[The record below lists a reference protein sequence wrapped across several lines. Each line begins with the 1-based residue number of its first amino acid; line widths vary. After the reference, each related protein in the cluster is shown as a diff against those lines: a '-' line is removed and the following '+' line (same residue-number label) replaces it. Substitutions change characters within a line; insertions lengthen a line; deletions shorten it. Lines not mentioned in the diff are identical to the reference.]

1 MRIGNIDVISGQ
13 VQQGYI
19 LTGYTADNAEV
30 KVPLLVASGKK
41 EGPTFW
47 INAGVHGEEVSGI
60 FAIHKLFEIIDVE
73 NLRGT
78 IVATPVCN
86 PLAVRAIQKV
96 TREDH
101 MDMDMHFPG
110 NPDGWLTEQMAYHFF
125 KEVREHADF
134 LVDLHALGGVDAA
147 PYTIHK
153 SLANVPNHINQQSR
167 ALAKNMGFVLNCF
180 VDLTTATGELPGN
193 TNGALDI
200 QSVLNGI
207 PAIMAEMGAGNRI
220 LWDIVEITIDGL
232 LNNLRYFG
240 MIDGDVFQAKEQ
252 ILFPKRCFPCSKRG
266 GLALPKAIV
275 GEQVK
280 QGETIVEIVDFYG
293 NHLESILAPQDLHLI
308 GVIEN
313 PVVTSGKIV
322 AVCGLEGEAFCE

>member
-1 MRIGNIDVISGQ
+1 MHQALYFQNYIVFMLGVSMKVGNIDIITGQ

-60 FAIHKLFEIIDVE
+60 FAIHKLFEIIDVK

-78 IVATPVCN
+78 IIATPVCN

-96 TREDH
+96 TYEDH

-110 NPDGWLTEQMAYHFF
+110 NPDGWLTEQMANHFF
-125 KEVREHADF
+125 KEVRKHADF

-153 SLANVPNHINQQSR
+153 SLANVPNYINQQSR
-167 ALAKNMGFVLNCF
+167 ALAKNMGFALNCF
-180 VDLTTATGELPGN
+180 VDLTTATGELAGN

-200 QSVLNGI
+200 QSV
-207 PAIMAEMGAGNRI
+207 
-220 LWDIVEITIDGL
+220 
-232 LNNLRYFG
+232 
-240 MIDGDVFQAKEQ
+240 
-252 ILFPKRCFPCSKRG
+252 
-266 GLALPKAIV
+266 
-275 GEQVK
+275 
-280 QGETIVEIVDFYG
+280 
-293 NHLESILAPQDLHLI
+293 
-308 GVIEN
+308 
-313 PVVTSGKIV
+313 
-322 AVCGLEGEAFCE
+322 

>member
-1 MRIGNIDVISGQ
+1 MRIGNIDVISVQ

-134 LVDLHALGGVDAA
+134 LVDLHPRRCGCRL
-147 PYTIHK
+147 
-153 SLANVPNHINQQSR
+153 
-167 ALAKNMGFVLNCF
+167 
-180 VDLTTATGELPGN
+180 
-193 TNGALDI
+193 
-200 QSVLNGI
+200 
-207 PAIMAEMGAGNRI
+207 
-220 LWDIVEITIDGL
+220 
-232 LNNLRYFG
+232 
-240 MIDGDVFQAKEQ
+240 
-252 ILFPKRCFPCSKRG
+252 ILFINLLRMSRTTLISNQEHLRKYGICAELLRRFNYSNRWC
-266 GLALPKAIV
+266 LAIRMV
-275 GEQVK
+275 R
-280 QGETIVEIVDFYG
+280 
-293 NHLESILAPQDLHLI
+293 LI
-308 GVIEN
+308 FN
-313 PVVTSGKIV
+313 
-322 AVCGLEGEAFCE
+322 LY